1 MLLQEYVDVAQSQ
14 TFRHVNCPC
23 CPQQQL
29 KKRLSFSL
37 SSFVV
42 SCPSKTAM
50 LVPFKLMMI
59 VEFLSFAHICPR
71 SPSPSQPKSVEL
83 WKWLMFSQP
92 LRFGSRT
99 YASAAISAM
108 LTTVALSEISGPW
121 ISSTVQ
127 ADADSATTS
136 PCSRAAA
143 IIGSITDG
151 LRSANRCICNGALR
165 IISGGN
171 SCGRPSSEVVNN
183 CASGLR
189 TSFRLCNVG
198 YLLPP

>member
-1 MLLQEYVDVAQSQ
+1 VLLQEYVDVAQWQ
-14 TFRHVNCPC
+14 TLRHVNCPC

-42 SCPSKTAM
+42 SCPSKTAI

-59 VEFLSFAHICPR
+59 VEFLSFAHTWPR

-83 WKWLMFSQP
+83 WKWVMFSQP
-92 LRFGSRT
+92 FILGSRT
-99 YASAAISAM
+99 YAAAAISAM
-108 LTTVALSEISGPW
+108 LTTVDLSETSGPR

-127 ADADSATTS
+127 ADAASDTTS

-143 IIGSITDG
+143 IIGSTTDG
-151 LRSANRCICNGALR
+151 LRSANRCIFKGALR

-171 SCGRPSSEVVNN
+171 SCGRPSSDVVYN
-183 CASGLR
+183 CASGLS

-198 YLLPP
+198 YLLAP

>member
-83 WKWLMFSQP
+83 WKWLMFSHP
-92 LRFGSRT
+92 FKLGSRT
-99 YASAAISAM
+99 YAEAAISAM
-108 LTTVALSEISGPW
+108 LTTVALSEISGPS

-127 ADADSATTS
+127 ADADSVTAS

-151 LRSANRCICNGALR
+151 LLSANRCISIGVLR

-171 SCGRPSSEVVNN
+171 SCGRPSSDVVYN

-189 TSFRLCNVG
+189 TSFLLCKVG

>member
-29 KKRLSFSL
+29 KRRLSFSL

-92 LRFGSRT
+92 LRFGSWT
-99 YASAAISAM
+99 YAAAAISAM

-127 ADADSATTS
+127 ADADSVTTS

-143 IIGSITDG
+143 IIGSTTDG

-189 TSFRLCNVG
+189 TSFRLCKVG